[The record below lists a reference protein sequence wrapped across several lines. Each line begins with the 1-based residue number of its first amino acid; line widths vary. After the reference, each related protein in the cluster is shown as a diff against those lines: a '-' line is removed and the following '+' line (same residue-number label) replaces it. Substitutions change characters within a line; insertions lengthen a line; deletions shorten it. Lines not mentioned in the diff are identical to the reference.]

1 MRKSVEKS
9 VEILKKGG
17 IILYPTD
24 TVWGIGCDATNYDA
38 VSRIFQVKQRSESK
52 SLIIL
57 VNSEAMLKHYVA
69 EIPTQILEFLQR
81 VESPTTVIYKKP
93 KNLASNVIAQDNSVA
108 IRIVKDDFCQRLI
121 AEFGKPIVSTSANIS
136 GESTPAHFGQIDPRI
151 VNQMDFVVKYR
162 QDDRQIASSSRLIRF
177 SSEGKVEILR

>member
-1 MRKSVEKS
+1 MSPKFLHKF
-9 VEILKKGG
+9 
-17 IILYPTD
+17 
-24 TVWGIGCDATNYDA
+24 WN
-38 VSRIFQVKQRSESK
+38 
-52 SLIIL
+52 
-57 VNSEAMLKHYVA
+57 
-69 EIPTQILEFLQR
+69 FLQR
-81 VESPTTVIYKKP
+81 AESPTTVIYQNP

-162 QDDRQIASSSRLIRF
+162 QHDRQIASPSRLIRF

>member
-69 EIPTQILEFLQR
+69 EIPTQILEFFTKGRKSHNCDL
-81 VESPTTVIYKKP
+81 SKP
-93 KNLASNVIAQDNSVA
+93 
-108 IRIVKDDFCQRLI
+108 
-121 AEFGKPIVSTSANIS
+121 
-136 GESTPAHFGQIDPRI
+136 
-151 VNQMDFVVKYR
+151 
-162 QDDRQIASSSRLIRF
+162 
-177 SSEGKVEILR
+177 